1 MRILWSG
8 PAFML
13 SWALL
18 VKFALVD
25 GGYDVLKVNC
35 RKDIISN
42 KKLLPNFPANFFANH
57 FLILWWLYYEAKRT
71 FFLLCTYRRNL
82 WIMGRPA
89 SSTNLHGTTFPGR
102 TVQSVILA
110 DKRTILCT
118 NHLLN
123 NVSYNI
129 IHSIVVLW

>member
-42 KKLLPNFPANFFANH
+42 KKLYSRISPQIFFANH

-71 FFLLCTYRRNL
+71 FFLLCTVYIPTQSLNYGQARIFDESAWNNFS
-82 WIMGRPA
+82 RPNGPKCSTVRQENNFMYK
-89 SSTNLHGTTFPGR
+89 SSSEQCYL
-102 TVQSVILA
+102 
-110 DKRTILCT
+110 
-118 NHLLN
+118 
-123 NVSYNI
+123 
-129 IHSIVVLW
+129 